1 MKRITA
7 ATVAAATALTLA
19 VSPAHAQETTDAPA
33 GEQNVTAE
41 APATNETK
49 APSDDA
55 IDAAA
60 NDNVTTEVEEEEIVE
75 TPDGTKKTTSKKTT
89 TKPAPQKQQGGS
101 SEGHVVAAVAGTLG
115 AVLTTSLIVLS
126 DPRGINKIIDALNR
140 DFGLGL
146 PHVYVPQV
154 QLPNFQLPF

>member
-19 VSPAHAQETTDAPA
+19 VSPAHAQETT
-33 GEQNVTAE
+33 TS
-41 APATNETK
+41 APATTT
-49 APSDDA
+49 ATTTTAQPSEPTTTA
-55 IDAAA
+55 T
-60 NDNVTTEVEEEEIVE
+60 VTEKTTEKTVEKTIEVE
-75 TPDGTKKTTSKKTT
+75 KPAEPTP

-101 SEGHVVAAVAGTLG
+101 SGSSQGHLVAAISGTLG

-154 QLPNFQLPF
+154 QLPNLPF

>member
-19 VSPAHAQETTDAPA
+19 VSPAHAQEAESLADNQNATTGELLGENNIDPDVDSIEHEEITTDAE
-33 GEQNVTAE
+33 GNQKVENTTINV
-41 APATNETK
+41 K
-49 APSDDA
+49 
-55 IDAAA
+55 
-60 NDNVTTEVEEEEIVE
+60 NDN
-75 TPDGTKKTTSKKTT
+75 GSS
-89 TKPAPQKQQGGS
+89 GS

-140 DFGLGL
+140 NFGLGL

>member
-75 TPDGTKKTTSKKTT
+75 TPDGTKKTTNKKTT
-89 TKPAPQKQQGGS
+89 TKPANQGS
-101 SEGHVVAAVAGTLG
+101 SGSSQGHLVAAISGTLG

-146 PHVYVPQV
+146 PHVHVPQV